1 VRAAGHDVDIPAF
14 CHQISSHR
22 RPSEG
27 WGLSRVSVSRATFR
41 MSSAPT
47 TVTLN
52 LVQGPSLV
60 STLRSMWHDGC

>member
-27 WGLSRVSVSRATFR
+27 WGLSRVSV
-41 MSSAPT
+41 
-47 TVTLN
+47 
-52 LVQGPSLV
+52 
-60 STLRSMWHDGC
+60 